1 MFNWPHFQSMT
12 RKRNEVKVI
21 ISKSWT
27 ENNSLPTSWKA
38 PFRSGKLQNCFF
50 FLWFSSPLQ
59 IVFTLIDT
67 TCLQQAGWNVY
78 IDEMLRKNLSSIF
91 VSFSTFTFLM
101 TGDNYQAN
109 VVDKTDHMWQ
119 TIFILISGGW
129 GGHHGW
135 KLRVSFSLSLST
147 LSYGEFFRSYEVASP
162 LGLAIFDRMKW
173 QVPWDLPFLILW
185 SGKSLGTCHF
195 WIQEVASPGTCHF
208 LSYEV
213 ASPLGLATF

>member
-1 MFNWPHFQSMT
+1 MSVPSSLLEASCLRDLEHNCSEEMIIMIMIMMT
-12 RKRNEVKVI
+12 RKNEVKVI

-27 ENNSLPTSWKA
+27 ENNCLPTGWKA

-78 IDEMLRKNLSSIF
+78 INEKLRKYLSSIS

-109 VVDKTDHMWQ
+109 VVDKTDHMWR

-135 KLRVSFSLSLST
+135 KLRVSFSLSLSRWPEIMT
-147 LSYGEFFRSYEVASP
+147 KDNGYSIFFH
-162 LGLAIFDRMKW
+162 G
-173 QVPWDLPFLILW
+173 
-185 SGKSLGTCHF
+185 
-195 WIQEVASPGTCHF
+195 
-208 LSYEV
+208 
-213 ASPLGLATF
+213 

>member
-1 MFNWPHFQSMT
+1 MSVPSSLLEASCLRDLEHNGSEEMIIMIMIMMT
-12 RKRNEVKVI
+12 RKKWGQGYHFQMNRKQ
-21 ISKSWT
+21 
-27 ENNSLPTSWKA
+27 LPSTSWKA

-78 IDEMLRKNLSSIF
+78 IDEKLRKYLSSIS

-135 KLRVSFSLSLST
+135 KLRVSFSLSLSRWPEIMT
-147 LSYGEFFRSYEVASP
+147 KDNGYSIFFH
-162 LGLAIFDRMKW
+162 G
-173 QVPWDLPFLILW
+173 
-185 SGKSLGTCHF
+185 
-195 WIQEVASPGTCHF
+195 
-208 LSYEV
+208 
-213 ASPLGLATF
+213 

>member
-1 MFNWPHFQSMT
+1 MFHYGEPLLTIYNEIWQWLSSHWLDGKFDLKVCRIQCSIGPTFNQWPE
-12 RKRNEVKVI
+12 KRNEVKVI

-78 IDEMLRKNLSSIF
+78 INEKLRKYLSSIS

-109 VVDKTDHMWQ
+109 VVDKTDHMWR
-119 TIFILISGGW
+119 TIL
-129 GGHHGW
+129 
-135 KLRVSFSLSLST
+135 
-147 LSYGEFFRSYEVASP
+147 Y
-162 LGLAIFDRMKW
+162 
-173 QVPWDLPFLILW
+173 
-185 SGKSLGTCHF
+185 
-195 WIQEVASPGTCHF
+195 
-208 LSYEV
+208 
-213 ASPLGLATF
+213 

>member
-1 MFNWPHFQSMT
+1 MFHYGEPLLTIYNEIWQWLSSHWLDGKFDLKVCRIQCSIGPTFNQWPE
-12 RKRNEVKVI
+12 KRNEVKVI

-78 IDEMLRKNLSSIF
+78 INEKLRKYLSSIS

-109 VVDKTDHMWQ
+109 VVDKTDHMWR

-135 KLRVSFSLSLST
+135 KLRVSFSLSLSRWPEIMT
-147 LSYGEFFRSYEVASP
+147 GDNGYNIFFH
-162 LGLAIFDRMKW
+162 G
-173 QVPWDLPFLILW
+173 
-185 SGKSLGTCHF
+185 
-195 WIQEVASPGTCHF
+195 
-208 LSYEV
+208 
-213 ASPLGLATF
+213 